1 MFAPDREGF
10 CPGLWV
16 QFVEDSSQQEFS
28 SLTTREERL
37 TWIYGRRLVAERMEL
52 MMRSGSVKDA
62 QQSQAR
68 RETGNQY
75 FLAGDLHTAM
85 VNYSRAVVLAE
96 DGSQNLAAA
105 FAELAACLQR
115 LGWPEFAL
123 IPPSPTGS
131 WPGLAWTTSGGR
143 RGSWSSR
150 TTLPGPPRQAS
161 TGRMTLIIWSVMKT
175 RQGLEL
181 YISEIF
187 STFSLPG
194 H

>member
-16 QFVEDSSQQEFS
+16 QFVEDLSQQEFS

-105 FAELAACLQR
+105 FANLAACLQR

-123 IPPSPTGS
+123 TD
-131 WPGLAWTTSGGR
+131 LALAEENNYQPAGIFKIWER
-143 RGSWSSR
+143 RAQCLLTLSR
-150 TTLPGPPRQAS
+150 
-161 TGRMTLIIWSVMKT
+161 
-175 RQGLEL
+175 
-181 YISEIF
+181 
-187 STFSLPG
+187 
-194 H
+194 

>member
-52 MMRSGSVKDA
+52 MMRSGSVKEA
-62 QQSQAR
+62 QQSQSR

-75 FLAGDLHTAM
+75 FLAGELHTAM

-105 FAELAACLQR
+105 FAKLAACLQR

-123 IPPSPTGS
+123 TDLALAEENKYPPAGIFKI
-131 WPGLAWTTSGGR
+131 WER
-143 RGSWSSR
+143 RA
-150 TTLPGPPRQAS
+150 Q
-161 TGRMTLIIWSVMKT
+161 
-175 RQGLEL
+175 
-181 YISEIF
+181 
-187 STFSLPG
+187 
-194 H
+194 

>member
-52 MMRSGSVKDA
+52 MMRSGSLKDA

-115 LGWPEFAL
+115 LGWPAL
-123 IPPSPTGS
+123 TYRI
-131 WPGLAWTTSGGR
+131 LARFGMDHL
-143 RGSWSSR
+143 WS
-150 TTLPGPPRQAS
+150 L
-161 TGRMTLIIWSVMKT
+161 KEE
-175 RQGLEL
+175 LEQ
-181 YISEIF
+181 
-187 STFSLPG
+187 
-194 H
+194 